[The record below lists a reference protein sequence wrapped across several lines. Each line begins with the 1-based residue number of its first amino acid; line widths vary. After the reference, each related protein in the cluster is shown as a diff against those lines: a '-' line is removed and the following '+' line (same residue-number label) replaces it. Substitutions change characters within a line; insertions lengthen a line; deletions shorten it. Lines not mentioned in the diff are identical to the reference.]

1 MDIKSNTRLP
11 LQGLIV
17 LDLTRLLPG
26 PLCTMLLG
34 DYGANVIKVEDT
46 DAGDPTRFV
55 GPFIEENGSFFRQ
68 LNRNKR
74 SIALNLKTEA
84 GKKII
89 FQLAEKA
96 DVLVEGFRPGVME
109 RLGIGYES
117 LKLVNPRLVYA
128 AISGYGQRGPYRER
142 AGHDINYAALSG
154 LLDLSAEK
162 DGLALVP
169 SAQIADVAGGSLMA
183 INGIMFA
190 LYELE
195 RSGRGQFIDISM
207 TRGLLPWLTYAASAL
222 GSSEGLP
229 RRGNSHITGA
239 FACYNIYETADG
251 KQMSLGALEP
261 VFWQRFCEAIE
272 KTEWSSLQFDQD
284 SREDLIKGTSAIFK
298 EKSRKEWEVFF
309 SKIDACCEPV
319 LDLQE
324 AIEHPLNKD
333 NFNWIDYCC
342 ADGVKEKLVGF
353 PLLFNEQPGKMQSPP
368 PRHGEHSGEILEGL
382 GYDQAE
388 ITELLNTLVIRIT
401 DKH

>member
-1 MDIKSNTRLP
+1 VDIKSNTRLP

-34 DYGANVIKVEDT
+34 DYGANIIKIEDT

-55 GPFIEENGSFFRQ
+55 GRFFEGSGSFFRQ

-74 SIALNLKTEA
+74 SLALNLKTEA

-89 FQLAEKA
+89 FQLAGKA
-96 DVLVEGFRPGVME
+96 DVLVEGFRPGVMN

-117 LKLVNPRLVYA
+117 LKLINPKLIYA
-128 AISGYGQRGPYRER
+128 AISGYGQSGPYRER
-142 AGHDINYAALSG
+142 AGHDINYSALSG

-162 DGLALVP
+162 NGLPVVP
-169 SAQIADVAGGSLMA
+169 SAQIADIAGGSLMA
-183 INGIMFA
+183 VNGIMFA

-195 RSGRGQFIDISM
+195 RSGRGQFVDISM
-207 TRGLLPWLTYAASAL
+207 TRGLLPWLTYAASTL
-222 GSSEGLP
+222 GSDESLP
-229 RRGNSHITGA
+229 RRGNGHITGA
-239 FACYNIYETADG
+239 FACYNIYETADE

-261 VFWQRFCEAIE
+261 IFWQRFCVAVG
-272 KTEWSSLQFDQD
+272 KPEWSSLQFDQE
-284 SREDLIKGTSAIFK
+284 SREDLLEKVSTIFK
-298 EKSRKEWEVFF
+298 EKSRKEWETLF
-309 SKIDACCEPV
+309 SDIDACCEPV

-333 NFNWIDYCC
+333 SFNWIDYRCT
-342 ADGVKEKLVGF
+342 DGAKEKLTGF
-353 PLLFNEQPGKMQSPP
+353 PLLFNDQPGKMLLPP
-368 PRHGEHSGEILEGL
+368 PRHGEHSREILEGL

-388 ITELLNTLVIRIT
+388 IAELINTLVIKT
-401 DKH
+401 ADTQ